1 MFSFFQFFPGHMPFF
16 HSFLSHSVLSGP
28 VSSHLVLTCPLL
40 SGLVLSFLVL
50 SCPLLS
56 SIVPYFLIKSCHV
69 SSCLVISRHVSSFLV
84 MSHAVS
90 SCLVMSIHVS
100 SCIILSRPVLS
111 CSFRLVSLKLS
122 LAIYLAVWFRTS
134 FMFDNWYV
142 MNEWIRSSCMYVYFW
157 TKHCQNNQLMKH
169 AIAN

>member
-69 SSCLVISRHVSSFLV
+69 SSYLV
-84 MSHAVS
+84 MSHPFLSCLMLSRPVS
-90 SCLVMSIHVS
+90 SCLFMYRPVS
-100 SCIILSRPVLS
+100 SHTSRPVLS
-111 CSFRLVSLKLS
+111 FSFRLVSLKLS